1 MDQAVTLDQ
10 QELENY
16 ILNAM
21 DRWGVPGLSI
31 AIVKD
36 GKTVLAKGYGTR
48 EIDRQQSAN
57 EHTLFAISHGSESF
71 TASALAILV
80 SEKKMA
86 WNDRLIDLLPGFKAG
101 SDLVTHYATVID
113 VKFE

>member
-21 DRWGVPGLSI
+21 DRWGVPGLYI

-36 GKTVLAKGYGTR
+36 GKTVITKITGVAVSLLLEDDTIRVFSCRTVTFTR
-48 EIDRQQSAN
+48 CYN
-57 EHTLFAISHGSESF
+57 GLH
-71 TASALAILV
+71 
-80 SEKKMA
+80 
-86 WNDRLIDLLPGFKAG
+86 
-101 SDLVTHYATVID
+101 
-113 VKFE
+113 VK